1 MSADLHIK
9 LLKGG
14 YIKVPSASTKK
25 FIKTFFFLKLIRIF
39 ILV

>member
-25 FIKTFFFLKLIRIF
+25 FIYLFILKLIRIF

>member
-25 FIKTFFFLKLIRIF
+25 FIYLFFYFK
-39 ILV
+39 VD

>member
-25 FIKTFFFLKLIRIF
+25 FIIYLF
-39 ILV
+39 